1 MKKSIV
7 WMLAAI
13 LFCSLTTV
21 FSSCKSSSEEMPSS
35 WSYGVGADI
44 TLSHIGATPGSALEV
59 YANSIE
65 NRIKQTVSE
74 KRKSWEVWCNTEQAP
89 AIATVENAKA
99 IIWVNELANALKNI
113 KTEVDNK
120 DKSELTG
127 TGSFDFEIKVY
138 GYNNLPA
145 GDSGYFKTEIVTI
158 TFTKE

>member
-1 MKKSIV
+1 MKKSIL

-13 LFCSLTTV
+13 LFCGLTTV

-44 TLSHIGATPGSALEV
+44 TLSHVGATPGSDLAE

-65 NRIKQTVSE
+65 NRIKQTVSA
-74 KRKSWEVWCNTEQAP
+74 KRKSWDVWCNTEQAP
-89 AIATVENAKA
+89 GVAAVENPKA
-99 IIWVNELANALKNI
+99 IVLVNELVNALKVI

-127 TGSFDFEIKVY
+127 TGSFKFEIKVY